1 MLAKERGT
9 CAGSDLY
16 FQTPSEHARRLLYY
30 MTSCG
35 AYYTDYDYR
44 IEREDYG
51 NFLLFYICAGRLSV
65 RSGETTLVAGP
76 GQVGFLNCHLPH
88 EYHTIGATEFV
99 WLHMDGVNTAQIH
112 EYVCQRYG
120 GFVFDIPCAETIKE
134 QIYEMVYACRNHQLP
149 QEVRLSEM
157 LYRLLV
163 SYLDGED
170 TAKKPG
176 VKSCDAAPMEAA
188 IRFIE
193 DNYHT
198 DISLEDAAQHV
209 NMSKYHFA
217 RLFKK
222 NCGYSPH
229 EFLILTRLNRA
240 KYLLKTT
247 DLPVKIIAQDVGYQN
262 AATFTNAFTSR
273 VGLSPSQ
280 FREFP
285 I

>member
-149 QEVRLSEM
+149 QR
-157 LYRLLV
+157 YR
-163 SYLDGED
+163 
-170 TAKKPG
+170 
-176 VKSCDAAPMEAA
+176 
-188 IRFIE
+188 R
-193 DNYHT
+193 
-198 DISLEDAAQHV
+198 
-209 NMSKYHFA
+209 
-217 RLFKK
+217 
-222 NCGYSPH
+222 
-229 EFLILTRLNRA
+229 RA
-240 KYLLKTT
+240 
-247 DLPVKIIAQDVGYQN
+247 GN
-262 AATFTNAFTSR
+262 SS
-273 VGLSPSQ
+273 SPSHSCTASG
-280 FREFP
+280 RP
-285 I
+285 SKTSMA